1 MTTLLAIIIAAIFLV
16 VYLTAKFAKWVWNT
30 WVFWVLA
37 LAVMVVM
44 FPLTAGMSP
53 MAFIGLLALRLVVL
67 GKIVGTP
74 TPAGR

>member
-1 MTTLLAIIIAAIFLV
+1 MTTILGIIIATILLV

-37 LAVMVVM
+37 LAVTVVM

-53 MAFIGLLALRLVVL
+53 LAFIGLLVLRLVIL
-67 GKIVGTP
+67 GKIVGMPTP
-74 TPAGR
+74 TSR